1 MFRITNAALVRGLL
15 FSAGGAFLCALLAW
29 VLAVANMPSG
39 VHFAVGASCLF
50 AGLGVPF
57 LAALIW
63 PHL

>member
-1 MFRITNAALVRGLL
+1 MFRISNAALVRGFLV
-15 FSAGGAFLCALLAW
+15 SAGGALLCALLAW
-29 VLAVANMPSG
+29 VLALANMPQG

-57 LAALIW
+57 LAALVW